1 MFKGQK
7 KSLIPRLIYSLLTLS
22 GSGTA
27 IAEWITL
34 EEINSN
40 SPVNK
45 SNWVSL
51 EVRNDSVQIGIKSDE
66 LPDFASFPSVEEKKQ
81 RFFAFLLPK
90 IRKANE
96 RIRSERNTVKR
107 LYASLTHTSDL
118 SEEDLVSLNQLR
130 SKYKIKAQSSIEDAL
145 RSLMLKIDEIPAS
158 LVLAQSANE
167 SGWGTSRFATQ
178 AKNMFGIWCFR
189 EGCGVKPLRR
199 EAGRKY
205 EVAKYNTVEESVEAY
220 MLNINSHR
228 AYRELRNIRS
238 TARAT
243 DNNLSGIALAEGL
256 AGYSARG
263 EQYVKEIKQLIRVN
277 KLQRF
282 NFNDKV

>member
-1 MFKGQK
+1 
-7 KSLIPRLIYSLLTLS
+7 
-22 GSGTA
+22 
-27 IAEWITL
+27 
-34 EEINSN
+34 
-40 SPVNK
+40 
-45 SNWVSL
+45 
-51 EVRNDSVQIGIKSDE
+51 
-66 LPDFASFPSVEEKKQ
+66 
-81 RFFAFLLPK
+81 
-90 IRKANE
+90 
-96 RIRSERNTVKR
+96 
-107 LYASLTHTSDL
+107 
-118 SEEDLVSLNQLR
+118 
-130 SKYKIKAQSSIEDAL
+130 
-145 RSLMLKIDEIPAS
+145 
-158 LVLAQSANE
+158 
-167 SGWGTSRFATQ
+167 
-178 AKNMFGIWCFR
+178 MFGIWCFR

>member
-34 EEINSN
+34 EELNSN

-66 LPDFASFPSVEEKKQ
+66 LPDFASFSSVEEKKQ

-107 LYASLTHTSDL
+107 LSASLTHTSDL

-205 EVAKYNTVEESVEAY
+205 EVAKYNTIEESVEAY

>member
-1 MFKGQK
+1 
-7 KSLIPRLIYSLLTLS
+7 
-22 GSGTA
+22 
-27 IAEWITL
+27 
-34 EEINSN
+34 
-40 SPVNK
+40 
-45 SNWVSL
+45 
-51 EVRNDSVQIGIKSDE
+51 
-66 LPDFASFPSVEEKKQ
+66 
-81 RFFAFLLPK
+81 
-90 IRKANE
+90 
-96 RIRSERNTVKR
+96 
-107 LYASLTHTSDL
+107 
-118 SEEDLVSLNQLR
+118 
-130 SKYKIKAQSSIEDAL
+130 
-145 RSLMLKIDEIPAS
+145 MLKIDEIPAS